1 MTFLDSTILGI
12 IEGFTEFLPI
22 SSTAHLILASK
33 LLGLE
38 TSEFLKSFEISIQL
52 GAIASVAFL
61 YWRTLVSKWD
71 LNKKIIAAFIPTAIV
86 GLFFY
91 RLVKNIFLENYL
103 ISVYSLLTGGVLL
116 ILFELFHKERNDK
129 DGELSDITY
138 TKALAIGVF
147 QSISIVPGVSRAAA
161 TILGGML
168 LGISRKTIV
177 EFSFLLAIPTMAAAT
192 GLDLLKSAD
201 YFSRSDFISLAT
213 GFVISFI
220 VATLSIKFLLKFIQ
234 NHNVTYFGVYRIIV
248 AIVFLTILN

>member
-1 MTFLDSTILGI
+1 M
-12 IEGFTEFLPI
+12 
-22 SSTAHLILASK
+22 
-33 LLGLE
+33 
-38 TSEFLKSFEISIQL
+38 
-52 GAIASVAFL
+52 
-61 YWRTLVSKWD
+61 
-71 LNKKIIAAFIPTAIV
+71 
-86 GLFFY
+86 
-91 RLVKNIFLENYL
+91 
-103 ISVYSLLTGGVLL
+103 L

-168 LGISRKTIV
+168 LGISRQTIV

-234 NHNVTYFGVYRIIV
+234 NHNFTYFGVYRIIV

>member
-52 GAIASVAFL
+52 GAIASVVFL

-234 NHNVTYFGVYRIIV
+234 NHNFTYFGVYRIIV